1 VDAIAREHL
10 HGVQERLGRLRSM
23 ERELKRM
30 VRECGGGKVAE
41 DFRDNVMAAL
51 MELKSICR

>member
-1 VDAIAREHL
+1 VVI
-10 HGVQERLGRLRSM
+10 V
-23 ERELKRM
+23 LKGSVGTPAYAESSFRHI
-30 VRECGGGKVAE
+30 KNQE

>member
-1 VDAIAREHL
+1 
-10 HGVQERLGRLRSM
+10 M